1 MTSRVKKN
9 VSWQE
14 FVTAWQN
21 SNSVKEVAEL
31 LGAKP
36 ASIRTRATQY
46 RKRGVQLKK
55 MPRVKQVHH
64 KYNKLDI
71 TAVNSY
77 VEFLNTKQNNQQT
90 VTQE

>member
-1 MTSRVKKN
+1 MASRAKKN

-21 SNSVKEVAEL
+21 SNSVKEAAEL
-31 LGAKP
+31 LEAKP
-36 ASIRTRATQY
+36 ASIRSRAIQY
-46 RKRGVQLKK
+46 RKRGIQLKK
-55 MPRVKQVHH
+55 MPRVTQAHNH
-64 KYNKLDI
+64 YNKLDI

-77 VEFLNTKQNNQQT
+77 VEFLNTKQT